1 MPNDGNRV
9 TPRRTG
15 AVAIRGADA
24 VSRKLHRLFNNANI
38 ASWCSWVPAGAEN
51 THGQLIDLAIFP
63 SQVSE
68 IWFQAR
74 RSAGR
79 LGDELVR
86 LELEPVPVM
95 RSRRKP
101 CSVPNSPSPIWRG
114 ISGCAACYRSAWA
127 HLSMEFDL
135 RWDPGASSDKL
146 RRCARC
152 TVCGHKGAT
161 LQHPSWVEGGIGW
174 QPFSVDQMDKKRF
187 PLRRRWETE
196 APFTKARDAFLAVYD
211 QQSNRTLEPLIEHAP
226 RTEDGY
232 VDLRGFDFG
241 MTGAFVGKAHLKPRY
256 RELNVDRVDFSEALF
271 ENCNF
276 QEASLTDC
284 KFQAADFYDFFSKD
298 TKFSRCYFS
307 SPFMKTLVL
316 EYVVSMINAILTM
329 SEQRAQDSPSGFR
342 TSTLIARCGMF
353 GFL

>member
-1 MPNDGNRV
+1 
-9 TPRRTG
+9 
-15 AVAIRGADA
+15 
-24 VSRKLHRLFNNANI
+24 
-38 ASWCSWVPAGAEN
+38 
-51 THGQLIDLAIFP
+51 
-63 SQVSE
+63 
-68 IWFQAR
+68 
-74 RSAGR
+74 
-79 LGDELVR
+79 
-86 LELEPVPVM
+86 
-95 RSRRKP
+95 
-101 CSVPNSPSPIWRG
+101 
-114 ISGCAACYRSAWA
+114 
-127 HLSMEFDL
+127 
-135 RWDPGASSDKL
+135 
-146 RRCARC
+146 
-152 TVCGHKGAT
+152 
-161 LQHPSWVEGGIGW
+161 LQHPSWVEGGIAW

-307 SPFMKTLVL
+307 KSVH
-316 EYVVSMINAILTM
+316 E
-329 SEQRAQDSPSGFR
+329 DSGLGVPCVYDQCNFDNVRTKGSGFSVGFQNKYVNCSMR
-342 TSTLIARCGMF
+342 DVRIFVKGYGVPERLSTTTFDRCRISGLVRNFQILGRDETRRFRLGARWWNWFSKRYDGARFANCDLSGLHLEDVEVFSGVIFENCKMCSLPF
-353 GFL
+353 EKRDQSIYFPPLTRKPQ